1 MMSYLRL
8 CVEKNVFASSKMMWL
23 RGSAKALVLRG
34 EKRRDASAI
43 AGSISIV
50 STVRRALEPRSLGV
64 VSPDPIPMTAA
75 LVASGLKARG
85 IASGSVIVLSY
96 ETSAPFG
103 SMLIAQ

>member
-50 STVRRALEPRSLGV
+50 STERRAFDPRSVCV
-64 VSPDPIPMTAA
+64 VRPVPIPMTAA
-75 LVASGLKARG
+75 LAASGR
-85 IASGSVIVLSY
+85 
-96 ETSAPFG
+96 
-103 SMLIAQ
+103 